1 MNTKKPKE
9 KVVSMLSCSRYLM
22 AKAQNRLAKAQARW
36 AKREAKLEKIVK
48 KKVDEL
54 FVEGPAGDLSLLYD
68 ELAEVSAKQEE
79 HDHSKC
85 NHDHT

>member
-9 KVVSMLSCSRYLM
+9 KVVSMLSCSRYMM
-22 AKAQNRLAKAQARW
+22 AKAQDRLVKAKARQVKRA
-36 AKREAKLEKIVK
+36 AKAEKLIK

-54 FVEGPAGDLSLLYD
+54 FVEGPAGDLAQLYD
-68 ELAEVSAKQEE
+68 QLEDA